1 MVAAEEF
8 AKYCTQTLEV
18 YFGQMSHEIITKIR
32 AKKNLTDN
40 STAGDLKEFIDMI
53 ESNVSVFS
61 GKHKAT
67 EICNILRN
75 KATEMTGQAKAPET
89 AVSPGIDKEIS
100 TFLADNT
107 LPSEADITDYAK
119 YLAMKSGGNAS
130 MVEKDLIEK
139 VKAHVRA
146 GIGQK
151 MLKAEIN
158 KFLAKFPAP
167 GKTDVDDFVHY
178 VSLLKLNMKENEV
191 RDMVE
196 NERLYRK
203 FHGADETAEASDLDQ
218 FINMVKA
225 SADKESVGKI
235 MQKQGLF
242 YLIKDEKGVSDKSL
256 TEFVELMTPN
266 EGEMKEALEG
276 MGLKH
281 LIKNK

>member
-1 MVAAEEF
+1 MVAVEEF
-8 AKYCTQTLEV
+8 VKYCAQTLEV

-32 AKKNLTDN
+32 AKKNLTEN
-40 STAGDLKEFIDMI
+40 STANELKEFIDMI

-75 KATEMTGQAKAPET
+75 KATGMTGTAKAPDT
-89 AVSPGIDKEIS
+89 AISSGIDKEIR

-119 YLAMKSGGNAS
+119 YLAMKSGGNAN

-139 VKAHVRA
+139 VKSHVKA
-146 GIGQK
+146 GISNK

-167 GKTDVDDFVHY
+167 VKTDVDDFVHY
-178 VSLLKLNMKENEV
+178 VSLLKLSIKENEV
-191 RDMVE
+191 RDLVE

-203 FHGADETAEASDLDQ
+203 FHGADEITEASELDQ
-218 FINMVKA
+218 LINLVK
-225 SADKESVGKI
+225 SSTDKEAIGKI
-235 MQKQGLF
+235 MQTQGLS

-256 TEFVELMTPN
+256 SEFVELMTPK
-266 EGEMKEALEG
+266 EGEMKDALEG